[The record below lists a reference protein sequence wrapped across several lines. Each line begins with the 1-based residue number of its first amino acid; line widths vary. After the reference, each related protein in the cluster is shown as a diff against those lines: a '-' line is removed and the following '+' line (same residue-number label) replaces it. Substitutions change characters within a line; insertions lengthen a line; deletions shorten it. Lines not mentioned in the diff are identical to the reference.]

1 MDLALPVH
9 NECVHSNMFRY
20 WEIIWTSFKMALQ
33 EFRSN
38 KLRTFLSLLGI
49 TFGIFCIISV
59 LSTISSMQLAVNNDI
74 KSMGNK
80 TIYIDKWQYGGGP
93 DFPWWKYIKRP
104 TPKYEEMKLLR
115 LKVPDA
121 PHMAF
126 GIEMSSNVDYNDNT
140 LSGVRFYGNTEDF
153 DKIQQITIGSGR
165 YFQQADFD
173 QGTPQVVMGYT
184 IAEKLF
190 DKPEKAVGNRVKL
203 KDGRTALVIGVIQKQ
218 GQSLLGGWDYDNSLL
233 LTYGFMKQLVRE
245 DYADPK
251 ILVQAGDKISIDA
264 LKDELKGAMRSV
276 RKLSPTQE
284 DNFALNDIDS
294 LSKFFDPI
302 FSGMNIGGW
311 AIAALSLIVGMFGVA
326 NIMFVTVRERT
337 SQIGLKKAIGA
348 KRNVIMT
355 EFLLESAFLCII
367 GGLIGLLAVFILTLV
382 FSSILSFKVTI
393 PVDIIFL
400 AIGICLFTGI
410 SAGII
415 PAFIAARMDPVVA
428 IRSK

>member
-1 MDLALPVH
+1 
-9 NECVHSNMFRY
+9 MFRY

-59 LSTISSMQLAVNNDI
+59 LSTIASMQLAVNNDI
-74 KSMGNK
+74 KSLGNK

-93 DFPWWKYIKRP
+93 DYPWWRYVKRP
-104 TPKYEEMKLLR
+104 VAKVEEMRLLR

-121 PHMAF
+121 SHIDFELEAQ
-126 GIEMSSNVDYNDNT
+126 SSVDYQDIS
-140 LSGVRFYGNTEDF
+140 LSGVNFYGNTEDF

-173 QGTPQVVMGYT
+173 RGTPYVVMGHS

-190 DKPEKAVGNRVKL
+190 GNPEKAVGSIVRL
-203 KDGRTALVIGVIQKQ
+203 KGGRPATVIGLIQKQ
-218 GQSLLGGWDYDNSLL
+218 GQSLLGGWDYDNSILF
-233 LTYGFMKQLVRE
+233 TYNFMRQLFKE
-245 DYADPK
+245 ENSQPK
-251 ILVQAGDKISIDA
+251 ILVQAGEKISIEA
-264 LKDELKGAMRSV
+264 LKDELRGAMRSI
-276 RKLSPTQE
+276 RKLSPTEE
-284 DNFALNDIDS
+284 DNFSLNDIDT

-311 AIAALSLIVGMFGVA
+311 AIAALSLVVGMFGVA

-348 KRNVIMT
+348 KRKVIMT

-367 GGLIGLLAVFILTLV
+367 GGLIGLVAVFILTLV
-382 FSSILSFKVTI
+382 FSSMLSFKVFI

-400 AIGICLFTGI
+400 AIGICLFTGV

>member
-1 MDLALPVH
+1 
-9 NECVHSNMFRY
+9 MFRY
-20 WEIIWTSFKMALQ
+20 AEIIWTSFKMALQ

-59 LSTISSMQLAVNNDI
+59 LSTISSMQRAVNNDL

-93 DFPWWKYIKRP
+93 DYAWWKFVKRP
-104 TPKYEEMKLLR
+104 TPKYEELKLLKEK
-115 LKVPDA
+115 LPDA
-121 PHMAF
+121 AHISYS
-126 GIEMSSNVDYNDNT
+126 IETNSNVDFEDNSLT
-140 LSGVRFYGNTEDF
+140 GVSYYGNTEDF
-153 DKIQQITIGSGR
+153 DKIQQITIGAGR

-173 QGTPQVVMGYT
+173 RGTPYVVVGYEV
-184 IAEKLF
+184 ASKLF
-190 DKPEKAVGNRVKL
+190 GRPERCIGQSVKL
-203 KDGRTALVIGVIQKQ
+203 KGSKNAVIIGMIEKQ
-218 GQSLLGGWDYDNSLL
+218 GQSLIGGWDYDNSIL
-233 LTYGFMKQLVRE
+233 LTYSFMKQLIRE
-245 DYADPK
+245 EYAQPK
-251 ILVQAGDKISIDA
+251 ILVQAGGSITTEA
-264 LKDELKGAMRSV
+264 LKDELRGAMRSI
-276 RKLSPTQE
+276 RKLSPVQE
-284 DNFALNDIDS
+284 DNFALNDIEG
-294 LSKFFDPI
+294 LSKFLDPI
-302 FSGMNIGGW
+302 FRGMNIGGW

-348 KRNVIMT
+348 KRGVIMT

-367 GGLIGLLAVFILTLV
+367 GGVIGLLAVFVLTLI
-382 FSSILSFKVTI
+382 FSTMMSFKVFI
-393 PVDIIFL
+393 PLDIILL
-400 AIGICLFTGI
+400 AVGICLFTGV

>member
-1 MDLALPVH
+1 MVR
-9 NECVHSNMFRY
+9 RY
-20 WEIIWTSFKMALQ
+20 LEIIWTSFKMALQ

-59 LSTISSMQLAVNNDI
+59 LSTISSMQLAVNNEI
-74 KSMGNK
+74 KAFGSK
-80 TIYIDKWQYGGGP
+80 TIYIDKWQYAGGP
-93 DFPWWKYIKRP
+93 DYPWWKYIKRP
-104 TPKYEEMKLLR
+104 APKYEESKLIR
-115 LKVPDA
+115 MKVPDA
-121 PHMAF
+121 KNIAF
-126 GIEMSSNVDYNDNT
+126 SMQLASNVDFGENSLT
-140 LSGVRFYGNTEDF
+140 GVTFYGETEDF
-153 DKIQQITIGSGR
+153 DKIQKITIGNGR
-165 YFQQADFD
+165 YFQQTDFD
-173 QGTPQVVMGYT
+173 HGSPFVVMGYT

-190 DKPEKAVGNRVKL
+190 DKPEKAVGSSVKL
-203 KDGRTALVIGVIQKQ
+203 KDGKPAVVIGLIRKQ
-218 GQSLLGGWDYDNSLL
+218 GQSLLGGWDYDNAIILPY
-233 LTYGFMKQLVRE
+233 TYLRQLVRE
-245 DYADPK
+245 EYAQPV
-251 ILVQAGDKISIDA
+251 ILVQAADNISTPA
-264 LKDELKGAMRSV
+264 LQDELRGAMRSI
-276 RKLSPTQE
+276 RKLSPIQE
-284 DNFALNDIDS
+284 DNFSLNDIDS

-348 KRNVIMT
+348 KRGVIMT

-367 GGLIGLLAVFILTLV
+367 GGLIGLIAVFVLTLV
-382 FSSILSFKVTI
+382 FSAILSFKVFI
-393 PVDIIFL
+393 PVNIIAM

-428 IRSK
+428 IRS